1 MDLTEEFQP
10 SSTRNT
16 FENTCQLP
24 AQKLP
29 RFNLNSRFH
38 FGIEQDIT
46 ITNFVLHQHYVSNI
60 ITAVTLLVLGGIKCN
75 LSIIKIATLSD
86 PRFSLTMSDSNMNAV
101 TQQGGGDVEAVDE
114 EKYFEAKLVLKQQP
128 RSPYWPFFKFVG
140 TKLKGTDG
148 KTLHCMLCLESQDER
163 MKKKTI
169 AYGGGT
175 ACIKYHM
182 ERYHK
187 EKLEA
192 SIEEEGSMKGQTSL
206 LNFAVQ
212 KPSNSIKKWPKSSQ
226 RWIDA
231 TKDLA
236 VWVTASSRSIGIV
249 EDEGFINYSRRLN
262 PEYEVPCA
270 KTISNYIEKDYIK
283 EKENLINDLDKIEFV
298 ACSTDGGSSTNA
310 VSYQDINVHYINDK
324 WDLKS
329 STLAVRQ
336 NKGEHTADRYREITD
351 EVLDEYGLS
360 GKVVLTVTDNEPKM
374 CKSFPDSERS
384 GCCAHIIH
392 STTSAGLSQ
401 VETIKDVT
409 GKTSKVCTK
418 HNKSCVFRSEVEKEQ
433 AAANLKQRP
442 LIQDV
447 EHRWGSVKASTESFL
462 NHKDDADK
470 EEFANFEAVNA
481 ALRGLKPKTKAD
493 KEKIQKLIFSLDEMV
508 VVKNLHKFLKSLDV
522 YATNLGGNFYVT
534 SSVVIPTL
542 KSIEHHL
549 KPNMN
554 DPRYIADIKR
564 IMLSDLLE
572 RMKKNINFPF
582 MIKASALDPRFKKL
596 KFIPSAQRE
605 AVFNSLKLEADL
617 AFYGK
622 DVGSSQDSS
631 KNEEDDNKPAKK
643 QRVEVNYDISDSDE
657 EEEDTSQ
664 SNVTKEIE
672 RYKKEEQNPEADP
685 LAWWRE
691 REKSYPILS
700 RLAKRI
706 LCVPATSVE
715 AERRFSDLGLLLT
728 KRRLCLTGPHVDMML
743 FLKDKHRKDKK

>member
-46 ITNFVLHQHYVSNI
+46 RTNFVLHQHYVSNI

-206 LNFAVQ
+206 L
-212 KPSNSIKKWPKSSQ
+212 
-226 RWIDA
+226 
-231 TKDLA
+231 
-236 VWVTASSRSIGIV
+236 
-249 EDEGFINYSRRLN
+249 
-262 PEYEVPCA
+262 
-270 KTISNYIEKDYIK
+270 
-283 EKENLINDLDKIEFV
+283 
-298 ACSTDGGSSTNA
+298 
-310 VSYQDINVHYINDK
+310 
-324 WDLKS
+324 
-329 STLAVRQ
+329 
-336 NKGEHTADRYREITD
+336 
-351 EVLDEYGLS
+351 
-360 GKVVLTVTDNEPKM
+360 
-374 CKSFPDSERS
+374 
-384 GCCAHIIH
+384 
-392 STTSAGLSQ
+392 
-401 VETIKDVT
+401 
-409 GKTSKVCTK
+409 
-418 HNKSCVFRSEVEKEQ
+418 
-433 AAANLKQRP
+433 
-442 LIQDV
+442 
-447 EHRWGSVKASTESFL
+447 
-462 NHKDDADK
+462 
-470 EEFANFEAVNA
+470 
-481 ALRGLKPKTKAD
+481 
-493 KEKIQKLIFSLDEMV
+493 
-508 VVKNLHKFLKSLDV
+508 
-522 YATNLGGNFYVT
+522 NFYVT

-743 FLKDKHRKDKK
+743 FLKDKHMKVKK